1 MTSWHTVMYITCTS
15 WLFYLTS
22 VEKKTSRAPGFRIW
36 VVLSMSL
43 LSIRPKKRKFQW
55 VSSLS
60 FLFLSRIVSN
70 HMLKMCTHAVMC
82 VAYIESSCF
91 FLFQLVHW
99 KCLLNEDFYK
109 WGVLVWYLDPI
120 QWAYLVCSGLIDAAP
135 IFVTLAKLILSWIFC
150 GQVEMC
156 QFPWTL
162 TGIVIHKLE
171 WCYWYY
177 WSLCTVVNVQ
187 RYSSM
192 DMSVTWSQPKFFF
205 SHKYKTECRKTH
217 KQHMKVAALKL
228 LWLTLIQTN
237 LIGFFFPT
245 RVILEP
251 SGLLRICKPWRTM
264 SIMH

>member
-99 KCLLNEDFYK
+99 KCLLSEDFYK

-120 QWAYLVCSGLIDAAP
+120 QWVYLVCSGLIDAAP
-135 IFVTLAKLILSWIFC
+135 IFVTLAKLILSRIFC

-192 DMSVTWSQPKFFF
+192 DMSVTWSQPKFF
-205 SHKYKTECRKTH
+205 SVINTKLNAERP
-217 KQHMKVAALKL
+217 QAAYEGGCFKAFM
-228 LWLTLIQTN
+228 IDPYTN
-237 LIGFFFPT
+237 KFNRIFFPPQEWFWSH
-245 RVILEP
+245 LDYWEYANHGEP
-251 SGLLRICKPWRTM
+251 CQ
-264 SIMH
+264 